1 MKYRRLGRTSL
12 QVSEISLGTAE
23 IGQDYGIPVDHE
35 QLRPTKV
42 QAVRL
47 LNRAL
52 DMGVNFVDTARVYG
66 ESEAIIGRALKK
78 RRGEYVLASKVAS
91 EGLEGL
97 TGKALRQRVQSSIRE
112 SLRALQTD
120 VIDLM
125 YIHSATPEII
135 KRREVLE
142 ILQEAQRAGHIR
154 FVGASTY
161 GKQNAIAVI
170 EDGGYDCLQV
180 AYNLLDR
187 GPEQMIL
194 SKAGDEDVGVVARS
208 VLMKGALTHRY
219 QYLPSE
225 LGELKSAV
233 HRLMSLCANEKLS
246 LPELAYRFVLAHPS
260 VSSALVGTGRL
271 LELEQTLGFAE
282 RGALP
287 SALEQRVRRIV
298 IRDQGQLNIMN
309 WPSFAQR

>member
-1 MKYRRLGRTSL
+1 MKYRRLGRTNL
-12 QVSEISLGTAE
+12 QVSEISLGTVE
-23 IGQDYGIPVDHE
+23 IGQDYGIPVEHE
-35 QLRPTKV
+35 QLRPTEA
-42 QAVRL
+42 QAVHL

-52 DMGVNFVDTARVYG
+52 DMGVNFIDTARLYG
-66 ESEAIIGRALKK
+66 ESEAIVGRALKK

-91 EGLEGL
+91 EGLERL
-97 TGKALRQRVQSSIRE
+97 TGKALRQRVQGSIEE

-125 YIHSATPEII
+125 YIHSATLEII

-142 ILQEAQRAGHIR
+142 MLQEAQQAGHIR

-161 GKQNAIAVI
+161 GKQNAVAVI

-233 HRLMSLCANEKLS
+233 HRLMSLCAAEKLS
-246 LPELAYRFVLAHPS
+246 LPELAYRFVLAHPR

-271 LELEQTLGFAE
+271 HELEQILSFAE

-287 SALEQRVRRIV
+287 SALEQRVRQIV
-298 IRDQGQLNIMN
+298 MRDNDQLNIMN
-309 WPSFAQR
+309 WPSLV